1 MKTKFRNVL
10 GFGSENKLSDPSEY
24 YYNGV
29 E

>member
-10 GFGSENKLSDPSEY
+10 GFRSKNKFSDPSEY